1 MAVNTFQSEKLRLA
15 RLINGLSQ
23 SELAE
28 KIGVTRQYI
37 HSLEIEKVPSEDLVF
52 ALASLLNVQ
61 TGFFY
66 SPVINE
72 VREEQ
77 CHFRQRKTTPQITT
91 QQVIAH
97 GTIFELLVAYLDRVL
112 DLPPMNFIHV
122 EAHSDEEIEEAADK
136 CRMHWGLG
144 FGPISN
150 MCRVL
155 ENAGAVITY
164 FDGVSEK
171 VDALS
176 ISRSRHIV
184 IRNIFKESIPRFR
197 FDLAHE
203 CGHLVLHQGI
213 ETGDDVTEYQAN
225 RFASAFLLPRKTFSA
240 EFPRMSSRLDWRAIY
255 ELKLRWKASAAAI
268 LRRAKDLKL
277 IDEVQYYSGNRYLS
291 KTGQRKAEYYDNR
304 IPEERPE
311 LIENAIDAYFN
322 AYAQGPIDLANE
334 ISITPSLLSKI
345 TNIPFDQK
353 QTKLNEHSRN
363 VIPFSSYQK
372 RP

>member
-1 MAVNTFQSEKLRLA
+1 MAVNKFQSEKLRLA

-23 SELAE
+23 SDLAE
-28 KIGVTRQYI
+28 KVGVTRQYI
-37 HSLEIEKVPSEDLVF
+37 HSLEIGKTPSDDLVL

-61 TGFFY
+61 TNFFF

-97 GTIFELLVAYLDRVL
+97 GTILEYLVTYLDKVL
-112 DLPPMNFIHV
+112 TLPPMDFIHV
-122 EAHSDEEIEEAADK
+122 EAHTDEEIEEAADK
-136 CRMHWGLG
+136 CRIHWGLG

-164 FDGVSEK
+164 FEGVSDK

-176 ISRSRHIV
+176 INRPRHIV
-184 IRNIFKESIPRFR
+184 IRNTFKESIPRFR

-203 CGHLVLHQGI
+203 CGHLIMHQGM
-213 ETGDDVTEYQAN
+213 ETGDDVTENQAN
-225 RFASAFLLPRKTFSA
+225 RFASAFLMPRTTFST
-240 EFPRMSSRLDWRAIY
+240 EFPRMTSRLDWRAIY
-255 ELKLRWKASAAAI
+255 ELKLRWKTSAAAI

-277 IDEVQYYSGNRYLS
+277 IDEVQYYNGNRYLS
-291 KTGQRKAEYYDNR
+291 KTGQRKAEYYDER

-311 LIENAIDAYFN
+311 LIENAINAYFDAYTLSS
-322 AYAQGPIDLANE
+322 ADLANE
-334 ISITPSLLSKI
+334 ISITPTLL
-345 TNIPFDQK
+345 
-353 QTKLNEHSRN
+353 TKLTGISFSEANERRGN
-363 VIPFSSYQK
+363 VIPLLGYQN
-372 RP
+372 RS